1 MLLLRGR
8 ELTSVGLVVGLLL
21 GLSGV
26 DLMLRHGLL
35 RVGGLLLVGW
45 KLLRLLRL
53 VDTIG
58 GIIRRYD
65 L

>member
-1 MLLLRGR
+1 MLGRR
-8 ELTSVGLVVGLLL
+8 ELISVGLVVGLLL

-53 VDTIG
+53 VYTIG
-58 GIIRRYD
+58 GILRRYN